1 MRAIRQIP
9 GSVIAVVVIALIAIV
24 AVAGGVLHGRGHPE
38 HVDDGYGGQI
48 HDRAVSDT
56 SGIPADNPDSDA
68 GAQLH
73 RTPGRSGTATAT
85 DDGAAISGSADDAE
99 QLDASGQIGEE
110 RYINLCVEM
119 VIAAI
124 GFQNAGQGH
133 EELADYLPELLDSE
147 GVTME
152 AFEEATEV
160 ISSNP
165 RQAERVAEQ
174 IIERVEQ
181 RIGTRMD
188 MRVLPMLNPAM
199 GAEDG

>member
-38 HVDDGYGGQI
+38 HVDDGYDGQL
-48 HDRAVSDT
+48 HDGVASDT
-56 SGIPADNPDSDA
+56 SGIPVDNPDSDA
-68 GAQLH
+68 EAQLH
-73 RTPGRSGTATAT
+73 RTPGRPGTVT

-199 GAEDG
+199 GAEGG

>member
-9 GSVIAVVVIALIAIV
+9 RSVIAVVVIALIAIV
-24 AVAGGVLHGRGHPE
+24 AVAGGVLHGRDHPE

-48 HDRAVSDT
+48 HDRAASDT
-56 SGIPADNPDSDA
+56 SGIPADNPGSDA
-68 GAQLH
+68 EAQLH
-73 RTPGRSGTATAT
+73 RTPGRSGTVT
-85 DDGAAISGSADDAE
+85 DDGAAISGSADDTE

-199 GAEDG
+199 GAEGG